1 MKTVF
6 IRICQ
11 TFLVVALHF
20 AAFSPCSLN
29 ALELDSDGAV
39 FEKHQDNR
47 LANLL

>member
-1 MKTVF
+1 M

-11 TFLVVALHF
+11 TFPLLVVALHF
-20 AAFSPCSLN
+20 APFSPCSLN